1 MFGRFMNALH
11 LPLTILN
18 WLMCVSN
25 VLVGNYTSAAV
36 SGAIAAVLT
45 WQLTW

>member
-1 MFGRFMNALH
+1 MNSLH

-18 WLMCVSN
+18 WLMCLFN